1 MKLLNNGRE
10 HIYIFMFLRTLKHAV
25 AFACGFTAKSKGRFL
40 NADKHT
46 DSCAGVNGTNMFAYC
61 SNNPVMFI
69 DPTGESI
76 AIPVAGSAVIVALY
90 AITVTGIVMVALNAS
105 GITVSFGEV
114 LSGAISLLAEQ
125 TRMKVNSIKVLAQA
139 LVASL
144 TISAAEKEL
153 ENIADRYNI
162 GDCDKAAK
170 AMKDYL
176 TKKGLHGSVITLNF
190 KRDTDGIVYSES
202 YGVTVGN
209 NYFHMGVEFNGIV
222 YCVVHKSGLSYINW
236 WKDFIDKKLRRGTP
250 IVINF

>member
-1 MKLLNNGRE
+1 
-10 HIYIFMFLRTLKHAV
+10 
-25 AFACGFTAKSKGRFL
+25 
-40 NADKHT
+40 
-46 DSCAGVNGTNMFAYC
+46 
-61 SNNPVMFI
+61 MFI

-153 ENIADRYNI
+153 ENIARKY
-162 GDCDKAAK
+162 GKYQCLAAAK
-170 AMKDYL
+170 AMAKYLYEKKIDAKIVKLWYITDLKFPYLYSDSAQDVISTNGVHYGVLLNGKIYCNIHPKGLAKLEWINDFNCSRGRKIVSYFSLDYL
-176 TKKGLHGSVITLNF
+176 I
-190 KRDTDGIVYSES
+190 
-202 YGVTVGN
+202 
-209 NYFHMGVEFNGIV
+209 
-222 YCVVHKSGLSYINW
+222 
-236 WKDFIDKKLRRGTP
+236 
-250 IVINF
+250 

>member
-1 MKLLNNGRE
+1 
-10 HIYIFMFLRTLKHAV
+10 
-25 AFACGFTAKSKGRFL
+25 
-40 NADKHT
+40 
-46 DSCAGVNGTNMFAYC
+46 MFAYC
-61 SNNPVMFI
+61 NNNPVMFI

-153 ENIADRYNI
+153 ENIAR
-162 GDCDKAAK
+162 K
-170 AMKDYL
+170 
-176 TKKGLHGSVITLNF
+176 
-190 KRDTDGIVYSES
+190 
-202 YGVTVGN
+202 YGK
-209 NYFHMGVEFNGIV
+209 YQ
-222 YCVVHKSGLSYINW
+222 C
-236 WKDFIDKKLRRGTP
+236 
-250 IVINF
+250 

>member
-1 MKLLNNGRE
+1 
-10 HIYIFMFLRTLKHAV
+10 MFLRTLKHAV

-46 DSCAGVNGTNMFAYC
+46 DTGTGVNGTNMFAYC
-61 SNNPVMFI
+61 NNNPVMFI

-144 TISAAEKEL
+144 TISAAEKKL
-153 ENIADRYNI
+153 KSIAGKYGI
-162 GDCDKAAK
+162 FKCVEATKEMA
-170 AMKDYL
+170 DYL
-176 TKKGLHGSVITLNF
+176 SKKGLDAKIIRIYFLHGRGYIYCNSTGQIISKNGNHF
-190 KRDTDGIVYSES
+190 GIL
-202 YGVTVGN
+202 
-209 NYFHMGVEFNGIV
+209 FNGYVFCNIHPV
-222 YCVVHKSGLSYINW
+222 GMEKNSWINDFDGTGLKNVRLYSLGWNW
-236 WKDFIDKKLRRGTP
+236 RY
-250 IVINF
+250 